1 VLYHLTDVDA
11 LLGIASNRCLWACLA
26 TTLNDALEVRHG
38 VDLAVDILRERL
50 SREVTEYDSAL
61 LAYLIDPTSAPKEV
75 QFEML
80 PLVVSFC
87 KRINKSGQWLHY
99 GRSGRGVAIG
109 FASSM
114 AATVK
119 YDLVEVDYRIESQRE
134 RMLRLLQVGSAAL
147 EKDLQNVPPEQKVA
161 IARRTA
167 HIVAIHVPLLAVQMK
182 HPSFAEE
189 EEWRMFAHYMSLNGE
204 RLEKG
209 DQRREIKFRKS
220 GERVVPYEE
229 LSFGGDGPLPI
240 KEVVLGQMSPI
251 STDAARLLLL
261 ESGTDVA
268 VKRSDV
274 PVR

>member
-1 VLYHLTDVDA
+1 
-11 LLGIASNRCLWACLA
+11 
-26 TTLNDALEVRHG
+26 
-38 VDLAVDILRERL
+38 
-50 SREVTEYDSAL
+50 
-61 LAYLIDPTSAPKEV
+61 
-75 QFEML
+75 M
-80 PLVVSFC
+80 VSFC
-87 KRINKSGQWLHY
+87 KHINKSGQWLHY

-109 FASSM
+109 FASSI

-119 YDLVEVDYRIESQRE
+119 YDLVEVDYQIDSQRT
-134 RMLRLLQVGSAAL
+134 RMLRLLQVGAAAL
-147 EKDLQNVPPEQKVA
+147 EKDLQSVPPQQRAA

-167 HIVAIHVPLLAVQMK
+167 HIVAIHVPILAVQMK

-189 EEWRMFAHYMSLNGE
+189 EEWRMFAHYMSLNGK

-209 DQRREIKFRKS
+209 AQRQEIKFRKS
-220 GERVVPYEE
+220 GERIVPYEE
-229 LSFGGDGPLPI
+229 LNFGGDGPLPI

-261 ESGTDVA
+261 ESSTDVA